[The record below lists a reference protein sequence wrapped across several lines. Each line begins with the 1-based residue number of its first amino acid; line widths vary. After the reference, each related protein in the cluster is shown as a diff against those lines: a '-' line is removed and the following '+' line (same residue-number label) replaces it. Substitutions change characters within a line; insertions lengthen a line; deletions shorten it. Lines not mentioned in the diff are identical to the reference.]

1 MSKRTFVII
10 GLTVNFIIC
19 VALSVIQFTDSNI
32 TVLPTESA
40 TEAVTGLITQ
50 APAQQTVPQATEQ
63 QTEQPT
69 QPIIVPSTE
78 PPTQAPTQPATEPP
92 TQASTQPATEP
103 PTQAPTQPVTEPP
116 TQAPTQ
122 PATEPPTHAPTHPPT
137 EPPTQPPTAPLQPST
152 TPTYINGKTKVQIQ
166 NSCNIRSVPDLNGP
180 VIGTTKVGEQYP
192 LITTKC
198 DDYWLAISYNG
209 ITGYISNDFGLLLP

>member
-19 VALSVIQFTDSNI
+19 VALSVIQFTDSDKNGKTEVAHATTSTLTEQQAEPSTQPI
-32 TVLPTESA
+32 AVLPTE
-40 TEAVTGLITQ
+40 AVTELITQ
-50 APAQQTVPQATEQ
+50 ATAQQTVPQATEQ

-69 QPIIVPSTE
+69 QAPTQPATEPSTQAPTEPPTE
-78 PPTQAPTQPATEPP
+78 PPTQAPTQPPTEPP
-92 TQASTQPATEP
+92 TQV
-103 PTQAPTQPVTEPP
+103 PTQL
-116 TQAPTQ
+116 
-122 PATEPPTHAPTHPPT
+122 PT
-137 EPPTQPPTAPLQPST
+137 EPPTQPPTVPLQPST
-152 TPTYINGKTKVQIQ
+152 TPAYVNGKTKVQIQ

-209 ITGYISNDFGLLLP
+209 ITGYISNDFGLLLS